1 MDLASLEAA
10 AYRAWPAAEVEPRD
24 GWRLRFTHGVT
35 RRGNSVWTYG
45 PGDPR
50 DLGAQVA
57 YAESFYSQRG
67 IGTMFQLGPL
77 TAPPELDSFLEE
89 RGYAIDAPV
98 SLQTAGAA
106 GVAAIAPQRGSTL
119 YVAEEPDEAWWS
131 LAGAGGRFRDI
142 SHIYR
147 ALLGRMPGRV
157 CYARAECDDATVA
170 TGLGV
175 AEGPWLGVYSMLT
188 APAFRNRGIARTL
201 LGALGRFAADA
212 GVDRLYLQVERNNSA
227 ALKLYARAGFEE
239 VSGYHYRVAEPA

>member
-10 AYRAWPAAEVEPRD
+10 AYRAWPAAEVEQRG
-24 GWRLRFTHGVT
+24 GWRLRFTNGVT

-45 PGDPR
+45 PGGPR
-50 DLGAQVA
+50 DLTAQVA
-57 YAESFYSQRG
+57 HAESFYSERG
-67 IGTMFQLGPL
+67 IRTMFQLGPL

-106 GVAAIAPQRGSTL
+106 GVASLAARSGSTL
-119 YVAEEPDEAWWS
+119 RVAEEPDEAWWS

-142 SHIYR
+142 SHVYR

-157 CYARAECDDATVA
+157 CYARAECDGATVA

-188 APAFRNRGIARTL
+188 APAFRSRGIARTL
-201 LGALGRFAADA
+201 LGALGRFAVDA
-212 GVDRLYLQVERNNSA
+212 GAERLYLQVERENPA
-227 ALKLYARAGFEE
+227 ARQLYARAGFEE